1 MLNHMGD
8 LWLPSST
15 RLTLLERL
23 SHICLF
29 YSYRA
34 DLVSKRF
41 PYPQVIQ
48 WQAPIRRHAVDSE
61 VAPKEYWIT

>member
-1 MLNHMGD
+1 MLNHMED

-41 PYPQVIQ
+41 PSPQDIQ
-48 WQAPIRRHAVDSE
+48 WKAPIRIHAVNSE
-61 VAPKEYWIT
+61 VAPKGHRIV